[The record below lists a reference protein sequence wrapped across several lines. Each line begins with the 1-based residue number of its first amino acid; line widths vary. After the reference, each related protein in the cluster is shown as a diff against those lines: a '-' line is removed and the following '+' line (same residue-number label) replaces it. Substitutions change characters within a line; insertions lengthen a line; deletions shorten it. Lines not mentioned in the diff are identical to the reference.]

1 MNSSLVRNSG
11 SSSCSSDVSVTKE
24 VMLSSTAVRTLTAIP
39 LSRNASRTGA
49 TNRKATTSAMRKL
62 AADSTVLTK
71 PFFTAKPI
79 VTPMMTTISISN
91 IALILP
97 SVCYSAASPMPSMSK
112 ITASEPENST
122 ICADSGAVSS
132 DV

>member
-49 TNRKATTSAMRKL
+49 TNRKGDRQRDEKARRRQHGFDEAVFHRKADRHADDDDNQFIQYSAH
-62 AADSTVLTK
+62 
-71 PFFTAKPI
+71 
-79 VTPMMTTISISN
+79 
-91 IALILP
+91 IALRLLFGGV
-97 SVCYSAASPMPSMSK
+97 S
-112 ITASEPENST
+112 
-122 ICADSGAVSS
+122 DAV